1 MGLPAGS
8 RGSELLKRGFYQ
20 RWGLAMISLWNIE
33 HAARELERCRKAGL
47 RGATIGLATAFGPA
61 ALRSTR
67 RYSYLLRALRYSI
80 NVTLDGC
87 CDLAGDQQVGA
98 QRRFSGCAQERA
110 LEGATPQGDA
120 PCPRYRKGPIR
131 LYWFMASG

>member
-1 MGLPAGS
+1 MQP
-8 RGSELLKRGFYQ
+8 
-20 RWGLAMISLWNIE
+20 
-33 HAARELERCRKAGL
+33 
-47 RGATIGLATAFGPA
+47 
-61 ALRSTR
+61 
-67 RYSYLLRALRYSI
+67 LRYSI

-87 CDLAGDQQVGA
+87 CDLAGGQQVAPRSDGGA

-110 LEGATPQGDA
+110 LAGATPQGDA